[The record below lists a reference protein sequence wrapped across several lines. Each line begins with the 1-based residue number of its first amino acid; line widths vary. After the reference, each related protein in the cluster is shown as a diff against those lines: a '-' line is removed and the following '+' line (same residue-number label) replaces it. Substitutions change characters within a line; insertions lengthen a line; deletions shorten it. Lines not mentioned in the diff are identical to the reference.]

1 MKATF
6 FSKGQ
11 VTSNKKKF
19 QCQKLSKT
27 SFSPNFNDPISVVS
41 KTHSDTQEAMKNKEN
56 LTWFYNQYGSGFLNI
71 ISQDLCE
78 KTPLLK
84 NSQDKQEKYI
94 AVFKNLQQ
102 ELCQVKSDFWFP
114 RNIRK

>member
-1 MKATF
+1 
-6 FSKGQ
+6 
-11 VTSNKKKF
+11 
-19 QCQKLSKT
+19 
-27 SFSPNFNDPISVVS
+27 
-41 KTHSDTQEAMKNKEN
+41 MKNKEN
-56 LTWFYNQYGSGFLNI
+56 LTWFYNRYGSGFLNI

-102 ELCQVKSDFWFP
+102 ELCQVSDFWFL
-114 RNIRK
+114 RIIRKYESSRENLVSAFIDSSATLFGRNHATF